1 MADEARALELVR
13 FADRTQS
20 VTVEVACDAP
30 VVMGDERFYAAE
42 IVLVSGFVNG
52 RVGLVVS
59 PEDLNEWER
68 CLDILAEDEAV
79 EWPSGERSAWL
90 EVVPGDPVEVTVQES
105 PSTQIAVR
113 VPLDVAT
120 EWLEENRLRLSQ
132 VRAAVRQR
140 GSEQPTIRVAG
151 KDVRVT
157 PEFSRRER
165 TGVLPPLGG
174 GDRRGHESART
185 GGQQTVRLYSRGRGG
200 NSAAVSRPGSAA
212 LPTA

>member
-1 MADEARALELVR
+1 MAEEARALELVR

-42 IVLVSGFVNG
+42 VMLVSGFVSG
-52 RVGLVVS
+52 RVGLMVS
-59 PEDLNEWER
+59 LEDLNDWGR

-79 EWPSGERSAWL
+79 EWPSGDRSAWL
-90 EVVPGDPVEVTVQES
+90 EVVPGDPVEVTVQDS

-132 VRAAVRQR
+132 VRAAVGHRIS
-140 GSEQPTIRVAG
+140 GAANDSC
-151 KDVRVT
+151 
-157 PEFSRRER
+157 
-165 TGVLPPLGG
+165 GG
-174 GDRRGHESART
+174 
-185 GGQQTVRLYSRGRGG
+185 
-200 NSAAVSRPGSAA
+200 
-212 LPTA
+212 